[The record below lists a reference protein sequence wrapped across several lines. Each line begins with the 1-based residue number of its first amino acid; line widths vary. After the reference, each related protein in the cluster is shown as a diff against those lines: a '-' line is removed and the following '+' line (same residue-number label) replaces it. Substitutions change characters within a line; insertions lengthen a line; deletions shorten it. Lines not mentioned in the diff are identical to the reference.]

1 MYSDLPEGKISSWK
15 WDGERQKILKE
26 VIDEVNKDIPHQPH
40 DHLKPLTRN
49 NEKEWMKDL
58 YLIRKRRFDEL
69 VEFDKRILD
78 EDKKWQYY
86 DKDPEGWKQNVLVPA
101 GALAAAGAVMGD

>member
-1 MYSDLPEGKISSWK
+1 MIHEI
-15 WDGERQKILKE
+15 
-26 VIDEVNKDIPHQPH
+26 NKDIPHQPH
-40 DHLKPLTRN
+40 DHLKPLTRE

-86 DKDPEGWKQNVLVPA
+86 DKNPDAWKTNVV
-101 GALAAAGAVMGD
+101 AAAALLGAAAMDAMAGEDELAPEEGYAEDE